1 MGAYHRQAWVNAL
14 LAPASIFGF
23 ISAFTYVLDCLK
35 SNKKWALITV
45 KLG

>member
-14 LAPASIFGF
+14 FAPAPIFSF
-23 ISAFTYVLDCLK
+23 ISAFTYVLDGLK

-45 KLG
+45 KLE